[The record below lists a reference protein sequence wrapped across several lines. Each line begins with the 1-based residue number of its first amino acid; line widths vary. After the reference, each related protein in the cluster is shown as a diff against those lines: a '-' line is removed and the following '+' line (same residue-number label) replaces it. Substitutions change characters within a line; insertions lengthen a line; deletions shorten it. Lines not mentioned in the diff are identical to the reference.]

1 MSDSRAIIIDGDL
14 AVFEL
19 TFGKA
24 LTMMM
29 PVGTMKGSGDAT
41 FGSNKLCVLGD
52 EKDLKVENVPYNSPP
67 FVGGQG
73 TVKIEK
79 LESDQVAGHT
89 NSGGKKVILKGKKF
103 KAKLEV
109 SSPAKD
115 PNGVSDPNAVY
126 VGGMGEFKTTNKK
139 FTGT

>member
-1 MSDSRAIIIDGDL
+1 MSDSRAIIIDGDQ
-14 AVFEL
+14 AVFEI
-19 TFGKA
+19 TFGNA
-24 LTMMM
+24 LTTMV
-29 PVGTMKGSGDAT
+29 PIGNMKGSGEAT
-41 FGSNKLCVLGD
+41 FDSNTLCVLGD
-52 EKDLKVENVPYNSPP
+52 EKELKVENVPYNSPP

-115 PNGVSDPNAVY
+115 PNGVPDPNVMY
-126 VGGMGEFKTTNKK
+126 TGGMGEFKTTNTK